1 MWCQIIIV
9 VRLTMKYIFIVHMF
23 GIINVNNNLYKLS
36 QTNPNLEL
44 YLFLQSY
51 NMKSDGPNWGPIGH
65 ECPWCTVKNL
75 GRQPRRSCSYIL
87 KQYKACY

>member
-1 MWCQIIIV
+1 
-9 VRLTMKYIFIVHMF
+9 MKYIFIVHMF

-51 NMKSDGPNWGPIGH
+51 NIKSDGPNWPIGH